1 MAVEKARAAGMQVEM
16 VVVSDDTGVTRSQ
29 GGKVGRRGIAGTV
42 LVHKVAGAMAASG
55 ASLSEVKRVAQLA
68 ADSIVSIGSSLSH
81 VHVPGREVTEDE
93 LAIGE
98 TEIGMGI
105 HNESGAEK
113 VKSDL
118 HDTVQRML
126 KHLLDQSDEDRAF
139 LNISNKDDTVLL
151 INNLGGVSPLEMGGI
166 THEVVTQLKEKHSLK
181 PKRVLA
187 GSFMTSLN
195 GLGFSV
201 TLLKLTDKTLLE
213 LLEAPSQSTIWPH
226 AINPEAW
233 GQESTASA
241 ATKSA
246 DAQAFEA
253 SNLERKSTFP
263 QPRHVL
269 THLSRPP
276 TRHKNTRLRP
286 PPPHQ
291 SRARNHT
298 LRHTGRRRRLRHRPR
313 SRRRNRSPRCER
325 HRHKRRRS
333 LPRQDHLRRR
343 NKHGRHVWRAFCHL
357 PQCSSRW
364 ATCAESTFSTAD

>member
-1 MAVEKARAAGMQVEM
+1 MLHRGTLTGYSNFGMAVEKARAAGMQVEM
-16 VVVSDDTGVTRSQ
+16 VVVGDDTGVTRSQ

-42 LVHKVAGAMAASG
+42 LVHKIAGAIAASG
-55 ASLSEVKRVAQLA
+55 ASLSEVRRVAQLA
-68 ADSIVSIGSSLSH
+68 ADNIVSIGSSLSH

-118 HDTVQRML
+118 HDTVQKML

-166 THEVVTQLKEKHSLK
+166 THEVVTQLREKHSLK
-181 PKRVLA
+181 PQRVLV

-201 TLLKLTDKTLLE
+201 TLLKLTDKTLLG
-213 LLEAPSQSTIWPH
+213 LMEAPSQSTIWPH

-233 GQESTASA
+233 DQESTASA

-253 SNLERKSTFP
+253 SNLERRSPSP

-269 THLSRPP
+269 THLKSTP
-276 TRHKNTRLRP
+276 
-286 PPPHQ
+286 
-291 SRARNHT
+291 S
-298 LRHTGRRRRLRHRPR
+298 
-313 SRRRNRSPRCER
+313 SPQ
-325 HRHKRRRS
+325 KYS
-333 LPRQDHLRRR
+333 PL
-343 NKHGRHVWRAFCHL
+343 A
-357 PQCSSRW
+357 
-364 ATCAESTFSTAD
+364 STASSKQSPKSHTTTPSSATATAASDSLAAQKPFSAL